1 MNRRAVLDCAALA
14 LLALAVPTF
23 AAERAPR
30 TFTLP
35 IDPGTTMLTVEVTGQ
50 GRICGPA
57 RVMDNTG
64 RTLMA
69 LGAGHCIS
77 TER

>member
-1 MNRRAVLDCAALA
+1 MNRRAVLDCAVLA
-14 LLALAVPTF
+14 LLALAVPTS

-30 TFTLP
+30 VFNLP
-35 IDPGTTMLTVEVTGQ
+35 IESGTTALTVEVSGK

-77 TER
+77 TEQ